1 MNTMKITKPTWRRV
15 LPGAMLAML
24 VALSATPARAD
35 DHRYHRGG
43 EYKQKYWDG
52 ACKVERK
59 WKRNGEYKEK
69 RKCQPAYVQ
78 PVYPQAVYPQPA
90 YMAPSIVIQP
100 PPIVIRP

>member
-1 MNTMKITKPTWRRV
+1 MKITKPTWRRA
-15 LPGAMLAML
+15 LPGALLAML
-24 VALSATPARAD
+24 VSLSAAPALAD
-35 DHRYHRGG
+35 GHRHHRGG
-43 EYKQKYWDG
+43 EYKEKYWDG
-52 ACKVERK
+52 TCKVERK

-69 RKCQPAYVQ
+69 RKCPPAYAQ